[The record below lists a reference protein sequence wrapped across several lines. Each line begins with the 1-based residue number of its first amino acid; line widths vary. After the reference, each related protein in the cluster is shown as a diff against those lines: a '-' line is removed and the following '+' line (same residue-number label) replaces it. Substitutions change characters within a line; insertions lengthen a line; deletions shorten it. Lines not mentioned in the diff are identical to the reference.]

1 MTRISAFNVLC
12 IETARHD
19 GGSAYASSSARLSG
33 SFSRPIARADSRRS
47 ADRSRANAD
56 GAAEAPR
63 RCAAG
68 SSSNERG
75 RAGRTPG
82 RSVHVRLNVRSVE
95 MVKLE
100 QTMCAAGPGPAGN
113 RAGSNQVKHVAYAWA
128 RRAGAAEAV
137 ERHMLAQPWQSRCA
151 ACAPTH
157 PQRLRAHARVRGK
170 SPPDQVQRAVSG
182 NIGPVGLRHCPI
194 RTPCACACRS

>member
-1 MTRISAFNVLC
+1 MTRISAFSVLC

-56 GAAEAPR
+56 GAAEAPT

-75 RAGRTPG
+75 RADGRTIGARATQCAQRRDGKARVDDVRSRAWPSRQPG
-82 RSVHVRLNVRSVE
+82 RLKPSQACSIRMGTQSGSSGSRGETHVGTAMAVAVRSVR
-95 MVKLE
+95 
-100 QTMCAAGPGPAGN
+100 TYPPTTPARACTCAGKKPAG
-113 RAGSNQVKHVAYAWA
+113 S
-128 RRAGAAEAV
+128 GAK
-137 ERHMLAQPWQSRCA
+137 SRKWEYRSSRT
-151 ACAPTH
+151 PSLSHSYTL
-157 PQRLRAHARVRGK
+157 RLRL
-170 SPPDQVQRAVSG
+170 P
-182 NIGPVGLRHCPI
+182 
-194 RTPCACACRS
+194 